1 LTDLKTLIAGAAN
14 KEAFQTLQDYVDFSL
29 RFLEYIASNKQAE
42 IIAGNDHDYR
52 FYQFNADAAF
62 KVTRP
67 FNSKL
72 LYDLGKADTSYK
84 LFVNGLAEL
93 EKNKDKA
100 NIPDRSVLNNSV
112 YTIQQ
117 SIGFALDAGTAV
129 GVEPNVA
136 RKING
141 DLFERLV
148 YIIIRAIGLDCT
160 SGTISVPVKVRGH
173 TAFNMKYQ
181 HDLIIKGDSGEI
193 KVIGSVKTTSK
204 DRVDKIFIDKFL
216 YCKLTDTCVPHIAVF
231 LHDVQRKKTK
241 KVNEFGVNSTFL
253 AGHFKGYTV
262 KLNPLDGV
270 YYVDLRP
277 SMLTDSILKQQ
288 ISNFDALLCGDIWKH
303 MK

>member
-1 LTDLKTLIAGAAN
+1 MTSLETLIAGAAD
-14 KEAFQTLQDYVDFSL
+14 KGKFQSLQDYIDFSL
-29 RFLEYIASNKQAE
+29 RFLEYIGSSKQAE

-52 FYQFNADAAF
+52 FYQFNADAKF

-67 FNSKL
+67 FNSQL
-72 LYDLGKADTSYK
+72 LYDLNKADTSYK
-84 LFVNGLAEL
+84 AFVSDLAEL
-93 EKNKDKA
+93 RKNKDKA
-100 NIPDRSVLNNSV
+100 HIPDRSVLNNSV

-117 SIGFALDAGTAV
+117 SIGFALDAGTAC

-148 YIIIRAIGLDCT
+148 YLVIRAIGLDCS
-160 SGTISVPVKVRGH
+160 SGNISVPVKVEGH

-181 HDLIIKGDSGEI
+181 HDLIIRGDSEEI

-241 KVNEFGVNSTFL
+241 KLNEFGVDSTFL

-270 YYVDLRP
+270 YYLDLRP
-277 SMLTDSILKQQ
+277 SMLTDSILKKQ

-303 MK
+303 MQ